1 MTLIDLTTQ
10 AQAPQS
16 GGLIL
21 QSSETTSSL
30 TGLHTLE
37 FDSIDVT
44 NLGTGSLNIGDSS
57 TLTAGKVKI
66 NHSTDPVIL
75 DGYGGTQKEM
85 ERQLKL
91 MREVVDIC
99 DYYYHLCTRFAL

>member
-30 TGLHTLE
+30 TGLHTLQ
-37 FDSIDVT
+37 FDSIASI
-44 NLGTGSLNIGDSS
+44 L
-57 TLTAGKVKI
+57 
-66 NHSTDPVIL
+66 HS
-75 DGYGGTQKEM
+75 M
-85 ERQLKL
+85 
-91 MREVVDIC
+91 
-99 DYYYHLCTRFAL
+99 

>member
-21 QSSETTSSL
+21 QSSEATSSV
-30 TGLHTLE
+30 TGLYTLQ

-44 NLGTGSLNIGDSS
+44 NLGTASLDIGSTS
-57 TLTAGKVKI
+57 TLTTGK
-66 NHSTDPVIL
+66 
-75 DGYGGTQKEM
+75 
-85 ERQLKL
+85 LK
-91 MREVVDIC
+91 
-99 DYYYHLCTRFAL
+99 

>member
-44 NLGTGSLNIGDSS
+44 NLGTGSLDIGDSS

-75 DGYGGTQKEM
+75 DANNNKVIQILTTGVPSGSIKV
-85 ERQLKL
+85 L
-91 MREVVDIC
+91 VI
-99 DYYYHLCTRFAL
+99 